1 MEDSKKSILIA
12 RNDTA
17 TLFKIFGFE
26 TFSIDTME
34 PKEILSALHEMH
46 SQLGIII
53 RTSEVSFSDKHEQ
66 FLQNLDVPMITI
78 PVRAGEGNVAA
89 AKFERL
95 VEKAVGMK
103 LDFLKE

>member
-1 MEDSKKSILIA
+1 METTKKSILIG

-34 PKEILSALHEMH
+34 SREILTALNEMQ
-46 SQLGIII
+46 SELGVII
-53 RTSEVSFSDKHEQ
+53 RTSEVSFSEREEQ
-66 FLQNLDVPMITI
+66 FLQHLDVPMITI
-78 PVRAGEGNVAA
+78 PVKAGEGNVAA

-103 LDFLKE
+103 LDFLK